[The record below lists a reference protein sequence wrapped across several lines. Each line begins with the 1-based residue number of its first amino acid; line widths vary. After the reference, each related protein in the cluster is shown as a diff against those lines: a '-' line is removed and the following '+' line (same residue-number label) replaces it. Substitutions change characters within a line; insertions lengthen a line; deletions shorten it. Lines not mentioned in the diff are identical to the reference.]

1 MIKSEEVSM
10 SEEIEVA
17 FGGPEEA
24 VDGEVAATSA
34 TPDIFSQKR
43 VPNSLPDE
51 QLFRSADSRSDR

>member
-1 MIKSEEVSM
+1 M

-34 TPDIFSQKR
+34 TPDIFSKKR